1 MSSYF
6 NKFPKVDYRFGDES
20 TTTIFQHLGTYVD
33 IIDQV
38 KDYSVYYQ
46 TFNIRNGERPEQLS
60 YSLYRDTDYYW
71 TFYLLND
78 HIRESGWPIRDADV
92 YAKAQ
97 KYYPHKVSHVNG
109 VVQKQ
114 GLKLYDDGNGVS
126 VVWVPLDEL
135 LPLSMSTTFKVGNY
149 VYFSSSKVA
158 GQILAIDQKMGAITH
173 DAMGIRSESVDRTM
187 ETISEEDAM
196 NVKADPNY
204 EPIAR
209 YEVMSID
216 KNYDEFD
223 APHHYEDVDGNWIWP
238 DWSEKYPN
246 MLIRDDVNNINT
258 INSISNFQRLSEMNV
273 DQQIISVI
281 KQDSINQIISEFNR
295 LLVNR

>member
-6 NKFPKVDYRFGDES
+6 NNFPKVDYRFGDQS
-20 TTTIFQHLGTYVD
+20 TTNVFQHLGTYVD
-33 IIDQV
+33 VIDQV

-97 KYYPHKVSHVNG
+97 KYYPNKVSHVSG

-114 GLKLYDDGNGVS
+114 GFRGFDDGNGLRI
-126 VVWVPLDEL
+126 VWFPTDELVPLCKSE
-135 LPLSMSTTFKVGNY
+135 TFKVGNY
-149 VYFSSSKVA
+149 VYFASSKVA

-173 DAMGIRSESVDRTM
+173 DASGIRSESIDRTM
-187 ETISEEDAM
+187 ETISEEDAIK
-196 NVKADPNY
+196 VKADPDY
-204 EPIAR
+204 EPLAR
-209 YEVMSID
+209 YESMEME

-223 APHHYEDVDGNWIWP
+223 APHHYEDATGNWIWP
-238 DWSEKYPN
+238 DWAEKYPN
-246 MLIRDDVNNINT
+246 GLVRSNVNT
-258 INSISNFQRLSEMNV
+258 VNSISNYQRLTELNSE
-273 DQQIISVI
+273 QQVISII

-295 LLVNR
+295 LLVNK

>member
-6 NKFPKVDYRFGDES
+6 NNFPKVDYRFGDQS
-20 TTTIFQHLGTYVD
+20 TTNVFQHLGTYVD
-33 IIDQV
+33 VIDQV

-97 KYYPHKVSHVNG
+97 KYYPNKVSHVTG

-114 GLKLYDDGNGVS
+114 GMKAFADGNDVN
-126 VVWVPLDEL
+126 VVWVPTDEL
-135 LPLSMSTTFKVGNY
+135 LPLCKSETFKVGNY

-158 GQILAIDQKMGAITH
+158 GQILAIDQKMGSITH
-173 DAMGIRSESVDRTM
+173 DATGIRSESIDRTM
-187 ETISEEDAM
+187 ETISEEDAI
-196 NVKADPNY
+196 NVKADPDY
-204 EPIAR
+204 VPLAR
-209 YEVMSID
+209 YERIEIE

-223 APHHYEDVDGNWIWP
+223 APHHYEDASGNWIWP
-238 DWSEKYPN
+238 EWAEKYPN
-246 MLIRDDVNNINT
+246 GLTRSNVNT
-258 INSISNFQRLSEMNV
+258 TNSISNYQRLTELNSN
-273 DQQIISVI
+273 QQVISII
-281 KQDSINQIISEFNR
+281 KQDSINQIIAEFNR
-295 LLVNR
+295 LLVNK

>member
-1 MSSYF
+1 MSNYF
-6 NKFPKVDYRFGDES
+6 NNFPKVDYRFGNQS
-20 TTTIFQHLGTYVD
+20 TTNVFQHLGTYVD
-33 IIDQV
+33 VIDQV

-60 YSLYRDTDYYW
+60 YSLYRDTNYYW

-97 KYYPHKVSHVNG
+97 KYYPNKVSHVTG

-114 GLKLYDDGNGVS
+114 GIKAFADGNDVN
-126 VVWVPLDEL
+126 VVWVPTDEL
-135 LPLSMSTTFKVGNY
+135 LPLCKSETFKVGNY

-158 GQILAIDQKMGAITH
+158 GQILAIDQKMGDISH

-187 ETISEEDAM
+187 ETISEEDAI
-196 NVKADPNY
+196 NVKADPDY
-204 EPIAR
+204 EPLAR
-209 YEVMSID
+209 YERMEVV

-223 APHHYEDVDGNWIWP
+223 APHHYEDASANWIWP
-238 DWSEKYPN
+238 EWAEKYPN
-246 MLIRDDVNNINT
+246 GLDRNNVNT
-258 INSISNFQRLSEMNV
+258 VNSISNYQRLSELNV
-273 DQQIISVI
+273 EQQVISVI
-281 KQDSINQIISEFNR
+281 KQDSINQIIAEFNR
-295 LLVNR
+295 LLVNK

>member
-6 NKFPKVDYRFGDES
+6 HNFPKVDYRFGDES
-20 TTTIFQHLGTYVD
+20 TTSIFQHLGTYVD
-33 IIDQV
+33 VIDQV
-38 KDYSVYYQ
+38 KEYSVYYQ
-46 TFNIRNGERPEQLS
+46 TYNIRNGERPEQLS
-60 YSLYRDTDYYW
+60 YTLYRDTDYYW

-78 HIRESGWPIRDADV
+78 HLRESGWPIRDADV

-97 KYYPHKVSHVNG
+97 KYYPNKVSHVTG

-135 LPLSMSTTFKVGNY
+135 LPLCKSTTFKVGNY
-149 VYFSSSKVA
+149 VYFRSSKVA
-158 GQILAIDQKMGAITH
+158 GKILAIDQKMGAITH
-173 DAMGIRSESVDRTM
+173 DAMGIRSASVDRTM
-187 ETISEEDAM
+187 ESISDDDALK
-196 NVKADPNY
+196 VQADPNY

-209 YEVMSID
+209 YETMEIV

-223 APHHYEDVDGNWIWP
+223 APHHYEDADGNWIWP
-238 DWSEKYPN
+238 DWAEKYPN
-246 MLIRDDVNNINT
+246 ALNRSIVNT
-258 INSISNFQRLSEMNV
+258 VNSISNYQRLTELNT
-273 DQQIISVI
+273 DQQVISVI
-281 KQDSINQIISEFNR
+281 KQDSINKIVAEFNR